1 VLFFVFFLP
10 FFFLYSYGPDRYVCF
25 YRVEQRTMRRHDE
38 GTSHLFDRGWPSVN
52 GRGYF
57 GQCTVHCGCDP
68 QCHEIEGNTFEEKC
82 GQEATVC
89 VCIKILKHTC
99 AGRLVPGYVVS
110 RSRSRYSMTRSSCN
124 FFFHHI
130 INFKY

>member
-1 VLFFVFFLP
+1 MWFAVYIALVCHGLTCVVFCFFLP

-38 GTSHLFDRGWPSVN
+38 GTSHLFDRGWPGID

-57 GQCTVHCGCDP
+57 GQCTVHCGCDS

-89 VCIKILKHTC
+89 VCIKTHVYT
-99 AGRLVPGYVVS
+99 GRLGVG
-110 RSRSRYSMTRSSCN
+110 
-124 FFFHHI
+124 I
-130 INFKY
+130 A

>member
-1 VLFFVFFLP
+1 MLFFVFFLP

-89 VCIKILKHTC
+89 VCIKTHVYT
-99 AGRLVPGYVVS
+99 GRLGVG
-110 RSRSRYSMTRSSCN
+110 
-124 FFFHHI
+124 I
-130 INFKY
+130 A